1 MITAYAQA
9 SQPESVQVW
18 VGLYGH
24 ATPPPASLSVG
35 GRTVSSEFAPIHDET
50 RAPDGSALNYRAVLR
65 VDGLAPDTL
74 YRAVVDAAGEQALVQ
89 TRTLPARLPAAL
101 DDSFN
106 ILLFS
111 CYSQPEDASGRVDT
125 VVARLPQP
133 IHLTLLMGDQI
144 YGDLPLFHDFPSD
157 RVAAARLLGAKYQ
170 SNWASVQLGPGG
182 IGRVLARAPVLC
194 VPDDHEY
201 WNNYPFRQAQLPV
214 TWTQE
219 GRQAWADAAR
229 ALYEDYQL
237 GVLPARHAQR
247 LDIGPLKMLALD
259 MRSFRQENLSDLVA
273 AEGVDALRQ
282 WAADLEGARQAGA
295 PAFGLLCSGQALLV
309 EKKGTWRR
317 YLADAEMANYR
328 QFDDLIFP
336 VLDDLAGKGIPV
348 IYVTGDVHWGRVAQ
362 AIDVRS
368 QVPMLYEVITSPA
381 SLIRTPMVDRM
392 KEMGGFLKDLVGA
405 ADPWPRHSQAEA
417 VPDRFGTSRHF
428 RPVCDVKSEAGYM
441 HRGDQVAVLSLS
453 AAGPR
458 LDFKVT
464 YYPVSTDPV
473 VSMPHATRTYQLRND

>member
-9 SQPESVQVW
+9 CKPDAVQIW

-24 ATPPPASLSVG
+24 ANPPPATLSVAG
-35 GRTVSSEFAPIHDET
+35 QSVSAGFTPIRDET
-50 RAPDGSALNYRAVLR
+50 RAPDGSPLNHRAVLR
-65 VDGLAPDTL
+65 VQGLAPDTPC
-74 YRAVVDAAGEQALVQ
+74 RAVVDAGGEQAVVQ
-89 TRTLPARLPAAL
+89 TRTLPAQLPAAL

-111 CYSQPEDASGRVDT
+111 CYSQPEDASGQVDT
-125 VVARLPQP
+125 VVGSLPLP

-157 RVAAARLLGAKYQ
+157 QVAAARLLGAKYR

-194 VPDDHEY
+194 VADDHEY
-201 WNNYPFRQAQLPV
+201 WNNYPFSQAQLPV
-214 TWTQE
+214 TWTPA
-219 GRQAWADAAR
+219 GRQAWAGAAR

-237 GVLPARHAQR
+237 GTLPAQYAQR

-259 MRSFRQENLSDLVA
+259 MRTFREDKLSTLLGA
-273 AEGVDALRQ
+273 GGVNAVRT
-282 WAADLEGARQAGA
+282 WAADLDSARQAGA

-309 EKKGTWRR
+309 ERKNEWRR
-317 YLADAEMANYR
+317 YLLDAEMANYR
-328 QFDDLIFP
+328 QFDNLIFP

-368 QVPMLYEVITSPA
+368 QMPMLYEVITSPA
-381 SLIRTPMVDRM
+381 CLIRTPMVDRM
-392 KEMGGFLKDLVGA
+392 KEIGA
-405 ADPWPRHSQAEA
+405 SLASVLGADEPWPRHSPAEA
-417 VPDRFGTSRHF
+417 VPDRFGTTPHF
-428 RPVCDVKSEAGYM
+428 RPVCDVKSASGHM
-441 HRGDQVAVLSLS
+441 QRGDQVAVLSLS

-458 LDFKVT
+458 LDFKLT
-464 YYPVSTDPV
+464 YYPVTTSPTLAIPK
-473 VSMPHATRTYQLRND
+473 ATHTYQMRND